1 LAIILLPIVIFL
13 FINFNIFIQA
23 KSNNV
28 PISLLDLLFFKLRK
42 IDPDLMLNSVVRL
55 HKSNILVD
63 IETIQ
68 CHILSGGDIQSVV
81 EASISA
87 SRSKLPFGFDDLCKI
102 DLAGRDVTQAV
113 ESYVNPVTI
122 HCPGRESGQK
132 YMVGITDDGI
142 RLGVQVRVTV
152 RADMN
157 KIVGGAGEQ
166 TVKARVGEGVISVL
180 GGEKSHKT
188 ILEHPELISKRIQN
202 SGLLAGTAYEL
213 VSVDVLEIE
222 VLDNIGAHLQ
232 SEQSTADKLTA
243 EAKAEAKKA
252 EAIAISQE
260 MKARK
265 KDMLSQV
272 ILSKSSLPSA
282 MASAFNEGNIGQKG
296 CPVRKVFIK

>member
-1 LAIILLPIVIFL
+1 
-13 FINFNIFIQA
+13 
-23 KSNNV
+23 
-28 PISLLDLLFFKLRK
+28 
-42 IDPDLMLNSVVRL
+42 MLNSVVRL

-63 IETIQ
+63 IDTIQ
-68 CHILSGGDIQSVV
+68 CHILSGGDILAVV

-122 HCPGRESGQK
+122 QCPGRESGQK

-188 ILEHPELISKRIQN
+188 ILEHPELISKRIQS
-202 SGLLAGTAYEL
+202 SGLLAGTAFEL

-232 SEQSTADKLTA
+232 SEQSMADKMAA
-243 EAKAEAKKA
+243 EALAEAKKA
-252 EAIAISQE
+252 EAIAVNQE

-282 MASAFNEGNIGQKG
+282 MASAFNEGNIGLKG